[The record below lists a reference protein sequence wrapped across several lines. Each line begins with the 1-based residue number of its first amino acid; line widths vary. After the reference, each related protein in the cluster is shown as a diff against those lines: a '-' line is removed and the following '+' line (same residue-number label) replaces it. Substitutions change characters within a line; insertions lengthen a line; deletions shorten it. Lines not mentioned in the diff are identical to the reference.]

1 GLTFAD
7 VLSAHPEILHPLSGT
22 GRPAHSPALIPVPK
36 LLSASLQMSEN
47 IASDARKA
55 SHLIAVHFFIFVR
68 LPCLQF

>member
-36 LLSASLQMSEN
+36 RLSASLQMPEKHHS
-47 IASDARKA
+47 
-55 SHLIAVHFFIFVR
+55 LLLFIFSFPSG
-68 LPCLQF
+68 LPVFSSDCAR